1 MQEQQP
7 QSANDDAVT
16 LESEAADWFARIGN
30 ERVRED
36 DLRAFRQW
44 RDASPAHAAAYDR
57 LAKIWDRAGDHGDA
71 PAIMEMRLAALAKQP
86 AQRPGARRAAM
97 AAAIVLCVGVASF
110 LAISATGFFPWGRGA
125 PSEMSEQ
132 FAVNSEASEQITPD
146 RDETNVAHAQ
156 FAFSSSYSTRI
167 GEMAEF
173 DLPDGSSIALNTGSQ
188 VDVRFS
194 AGRRM
199 LALVKGEAVFSV
211 AKDRERPF
219 IVQAGSSRV
228 VALGTV
234 FAVRRAGDEA
244 DVTLIE
250 GRVRVDK
257 INESGAD
264 LKSAELS
271 AGERLT
277 VSSGQGFAISKT
289 PLASAASWRNG
300 RLVFD
305 NTPLSEVLGEFNRYS
320 IEQHVLRDPEL
331 ADFLVSG
338 TFRIKSS
345 EHFAAT
351 LEAGFPIVVRARDQ
365 GQILEV
371 MSAQE

>member
-1 MQEQQP
+1 MQRHQT
-7 QSANDDAVT
+7 QSANEDTVT
-16 LESEAADWFARIGN
+16 PQSEAADWFARMSN
-30 ERVRED
+30 ERVKEED
-36 DLRAFRQW
+36 LHAFRQW
-44 RDASPAHAAAYDR
+44 RDASPANAFAYDR
-57 LAKIWDRAGDHGDA
+57 LAEIWDRAGDHSDA
-71 PAIMEMRLAALAKQP
+71 PSIMEMRLSALAEQP
-86 AQRPGARRAAM
+86 ARQTGTRRAAV
-97 AAAIVLCVGVASF
+97 AAAIVLCVSFLSF
-110 LAISATGFFPWGRGA
+110 LALSTAGFFPWDGGSS
-125 PSEMSEQ
+125 SETGEQ
-132 FAVNSEASEQITPD
+132 FAANSVASDQAAPD
-146 RDETNVAHAQ
+146 RVESNPAPAQ
-156 FAFSSSYSTRI
+156 LAFSSSYSTRI

-188 VDVRFS
+188 VDVSYS

-199 LALVKGEAVFSV
+199 LALAKGEAVFTV
-211 AKDRERPF
+211 AKDRARPF
-219 IVQAGSSRV
+219 IVEAGNSRI

-257 INESGAD
+257 TNRSGAD
-264 LKSAELS
+264 VKSAELS

-277 VSSGQGFAISKT
+277 VSPGREFAISKT
-289 PLASAASWRNG
+289 SLANAASWRTG

-305 NTPLSEVLGEFNRYS
+305 NTPLSEVLDEFNRYS

-351 LEAGFPIVVRARDQ
+351 LEAGFPIVVRARDE
-365 GQILEV
+365 GRTLEV
-371 MSAQE
+371 ISAQE